1 MAKARAEIRGETFDP
16 PAPEALARYRPNVG
30 VVLVNG
36 DGQLWLGRRSD
47 SPGPRNWQFPQGGVD
62 RGEDLLAAALRELHE
77 ETGAKSATPIGQ
89 TREWM
94 AYAFPASHRR
104 SRGSERW
111 IGQKQIWFALR
122 FTGEDAEFDLAA
134 HNTPEFDAW
143 RWVEPQDVLPH
154 VVEFKQATYERV
166 LEAFRP
172 LITASLGAI

>member
-1 MAKARAEIRGETFDP
+1 MATRREAFDP

-36 DGQLWLGRRSD
+36 AGKLWLGRRSD

-77 ETGAKSATPIGQ
+77 ETGARSATPIGR
-89 TREWM
+89 TSEWM
-94 AYAFPASHRR
+94 AYAFPPSHRR
-104 SRGSERW
+104 SRGSDRW

-134 HNTPEFDAW
+134 HDTPEFDAW
-143 RWVEPQDVLPH
+143 RWVGPDEVLPQ

-166 LEAFRP
+166 LETFRP
-172 LITASLGAI
+172 LITPSSGAD